1 MTSDETKEKCKD
13 CAYLI
18 DDDVSNDWYC
28 DDFDMYCE
36 DVGFC
41 EEWDWSKHEKS

>member
-18 DDDVSNDWYC
+18 DDDETYEWFC

-36 DVGFC
+36 DVDFC
-41 EEWDWSKHEKS
+41 EEWERNK